1 MKGPSYVTSRPASLF
16 KNIIFNVGGYAA
28 SILVTFLIAP
38 FTIHTLGDARYGA
51 WSLVGEL
58 VGYYG
63 LLDLGIRGAVT
74 YYVARHTSKDEHAY
88 TKETIGTAFWILAA
102 SGAIVFLAGLVFVII
117 FPHVIKTGGLSNLT
131 EVRAAFLIMSVLIAV
146 SLPMSTFA
154 AVLGGRQRFDLDT
167 IAEVLTR
174 IFTAIGVYVVLKAG
188 HGLVALALVQCI
200 ARIGYWALTVILV
213 RKVTGGVFV
222 NPRWFSRERVRA
234 LTGYGGRNLVTN
246 ISQVIIRRLDL
257 VVVGAFVGV
266 ASVTH
271 YSIGSS
277 LVSYAITFCSTVV
290 FAFTPRFTEL
300 YARESHDQLE
310 ALYLSGIRMA
320 GMLIAGLCA
329 GILIFG
335 RIFIH
340 LWVGNAYVSG
350 PWTERSDVVMAILVV
365 SNLPRMLQSVSWQ
378 LLFASA
384 KVKFLM
390 WMNIWEAVANL
401 CLSLVLVH
409 WFELAGVALGTL
421 VPMLVT
427 QGIVM
432 PLYISRTFQISIGR
446 FVRKGLLMPL
456 LAGLTVSASSL
467 TVLFVLP
474 PRTWHVFFP
483 EALGVVLTGA
493 IFFVAVGITGAER
506 SNLLKKFGLAET
518 EPSTIAA
525 GGLD

>member
-74 YYVARHTSKDEHAY
+74 YYVARHTSKDEQTY

-102 SGAIVFLAGLVFVII
+102 SGVIVFLAGLVFVFI
-117 FPHVIKTGGLSNLT
+117 FPHVIKTSGLTNLT
-131 EVRAAFLIMSVLIAV
+131 EVRTAFLIMSVLIAV

-188 HGLVALALVQCI
+188 HGLVALALVQGV
-200 ARIGYWALTVILV
+200 ARIGYWILTVSFV
-213 RKVTGGVFV
+213 RKVTGGIFI

-266 ASVTH
+266 TSVTH

-300 YARESHDQLE
+300 HARESHDQLE
-310 ALYLSGIRMA
+310 ALYLSGIRMT
-320 GMLIAGLCA
+320 GMLVAGLCA
-329 GILIFG
+329 GLLIFG
-335 RIFIH
+335 RSFIR
-340 LWVGNAYVSG
+340 LWIGNAYVSG
-350 PWTERSDVVMAILVV
+350 SWTDRSDVVMAILVV

-390 WMNIWEAVANL
+390 WMNIWEAAANL

-409 WFELAGVALGTL
+409 RFQLAGVALGTL
-421 VPMLVT
+421 LPMLIT
-427 QGIVM
+427 QGVIM
-432 PLYISRTFQISIGR
+432 PLYVSRTFQIPIGR
-446 FVRKGLLMPL
+446 FLRKGLLMPL
-456 LAGLTVSASSL
+456 LAGLTVAVSSVV
-467 TVLFVLP
+467 VLYIMP
-474 PRTWHVFFP
+474 PRTWHVLFP
-483 EALGVVLTGA
+483 EALGIIVLGA
-493 IFFVAVGITGAER
+493 VFFFTAGITPSER
-506 SNLLKKFGLAET
+506 SNLLKKFGKAET
-518 EPSTIAA
+518 EPSTVAA
-525 GGLD
+525 GSSD

>member
-1 MKGPSYVTSRPASLF
+1 MTSRPASLF
-16 KNIIFNVGGYAA
+16 KNIVFNVGGYAA

-88 TKETIGTAFWILAA
+88 TKETIGTAFWILAI
-102 SGAIVFLAGLVFVII
+102 SGAVVFLAGIVFILV
-117 FPHVIKTGGLSNLT
+117 FPHVFKTAGLTNLT
-131 EVRAAFLIMSVLIAV
+131 EVRLAFLIMSVLIAV

-167 IAEVLTR
+167 IAEVVTR
-174 IFTAIGVYVVLKAG
+174 ILTAIGVYIVLKAG
-188 HGLVALALVQCI
+188 HGLVALALVQCV
-200 ARIGYWALTVILV
+200 ARLGYWAMTVYFV
-213 RKVTGGVFV
+213 RRVTGGVFV

-277 LVSYAITFCSTVV
+277 LVFYAITFCSTVV
-290 FAFTPRFTEL
+290 YAFTPRFTEL
-300 YARESHDQLE
+300 HAKESHEQLE
-310 ALYLSGIRMA
+310 SLYLSGVRMT
-320 GMLIAGLCA
+320 GMLVAGLCA
-329 GILIFG
+329 GLLIFG
-335 RIFIH
+335 RSFIG
-340 LWVGNAYVSG
+340 LWIGKAYVSG
-350 PWTERSDVVMAILVV
+350 PWIGRSDVVMAILVV

-401 CLSLVLVH
+401 CLSLLLVH
-409 WFELAGVALGTL
+409 RLQLAGVALGTL

-427 QGIVM
+427 QVIILPM
-432 PLYISRTFQISIGR
+432 YISRTFQIPVGR
-446 FVRKGLLMPL
+446 FLRKGLLMPV
-456 LAGLTVSASSL
+456 LAGLTVAGSSVV
-467 TVLFVLP
+467 VLFVLP

-483 EALGVVLTGA
+483 EAGCIALLGAV
-493 IFFVAVGITGAER
+493 FFFTVGITGAER
-506 SNLLKKFGLAET
+506 TNLLKKFGVVES
-518 EPSTIAA
+518 EPSTVAA
-525 GGLD
+525 GGSD